1 MGQTSTQGH
10 ITIKRQRNGK
20 DGEDSVRRY
29 LVISPTALITDSGN
43 TTFEGANTIHCEVW
57 AQEGGKNPSQIG
69 LSEASVEIYKDSET
83 TPLATRKGV
92 SFDYTGA
99 SPSAKSY
106 TFKLMYAGTCVDTV
120 TVPVLSR
127 GYDSIIV
134 DLDNESDVMLYDDR
148 GNRVGDALLCNARL
162 YEGSNLIT
170 LSGDTTITAVASGC
184 TISSGENKGTHF
196 ALYVSAV
203 SANNA
208 TVTFTAT
215 YKGKK
220 YTAVWTIK
228 KMVGVDKYEIVT
240 TPTAVKYDPN
250 SGEYSSS
257 ITVDVYRTTVE
268 GVRTKLTDNDA
279 AFSLAFSVNRG
290 TSWTVMKPTG
300 TIAASAFKDA
310 AQVDLKVYKGNVI
323 MDYETVPIV
332 AAGVNGTS
340 PYTIDL
346 DNESDVIPCDSEG
359 KTVTSVTIT
368 THARLYKG
376 SSLITSGVARLDDSY
391 FKLNGIT
398 PSTSF
403 TNGVY
408 TLTWSIPSG
417 TVFSLS
423 RYTVNVQM
431 QYQSINYTA
440 AFTAGVQ
447 KSGKPGVSPSV
458 YQLLLSQ
465 TDASFARNSSNVLT
479 PAYIDITC
487 GYTKTYEGKVETY
500 PGTDVRN
507 TWYGG
512 GVGAPYNILF
522 RGINADGTYS
532 SWGWIKDVQVGGVY
546 GVLRIQRDI
555 TFVGYEFILTSAG
568 SIADITDSKIIDR
581 ETLPINKDGLN
592 GADGEDGR
600 DGEDGKDGADGLSI
614 HTNLLRQTIFADGHM
629 DMWDPISNGE
639 VAQGLMHRKSYK
651 FTPDLEASYQNTLQ
665 QNIYN
670 PSGEQVVELG
680 KWYTL
685 SFYAKSKQYYELVK
699 DMTSP
704 NYGFATQNIYLQ
716 SGSSVTIRVYGSCSQ
731 AALNAG
737 RYLRVYLYSLQS
749 NGSNWKES
757 WFVDIKS
764 TYLSYGTINVP
775 NIPETGMYYITAYVY
790 PSATAV
796 EAQNARIYSYDI
808 NRGMNIRTHVYPDF
822 IDTTAGCYVDGVF
835 TSSVAGDGAR
845 DYKLTESFVRHSYT
859 FKTKASISGSQIRRV
874 LLRMTPTSNETWICM
889 PKLEEGI
896 HATDYVAN
904 DLDIADDASDQLGFP
919 NFTGVYNEDTVYKW
933 DDVSRDFME
942 YPFDGVYYRFG
953 VKKKGMTVPAGT
965 APTSAAAKDD
975 PYWTVGV
982 RYACL
987 IANTIFGDNANI
999 GGFLASASVLKSQNG
1014 SMELDGRFG
1023 TQKIQH
1029 KDSSGNVEYEW
1040 SVDEDGVQTMGTPDG
1055 QRIELNPSQRSM
1067 KIYNQDGEQSA
1078 VFEGNSYNSIE
1089 SLFGNSAGSFTPT
1102 SLLSKGSFSEATS
1115 TTGSF
1120 TKSNTEVF
1128 RLTTAKYM
1136 NIPIKV
1142 SVAAGTLYASGG
1154 GGQNVSQSF
1163 GVTLLARTSVILSLC
1178 VSTYSDSSLTKLT
1191 NRVVI
1196 KNIQLSLDAGMSGS
1210 TKTVLANDSVIVNSV
1225 GYHVVEIVCMWLVYG
1240 KLGSFVAYWG
1250 QSPISGSVNISTPSY
1265 VSNFYVSRY
1274 FANGFCLGMSRD
1286 NYFWLHRD
1294 SQNKM
1299 VFEGVVD
1306 GNGFKSDKDGV
1317 MMKHHSGNWQK
1328 IPQLIMWGEITLSSS
1343 GISATLN
1350 SFDGSKVGSTGSDIK
1365 VARDSNNTAGRIVIT
1380 FPSSWPT
1387 LLGMS
1392 TSNTFVTLTG
1402 KTSSNILVKGTID
1415 TFDSSK
1421 LQIMLSDDS
1430 SPNDGIVYIKV
1441 EKMS

>member
-592 GADGEDGR
+592 GADGEDG
-600 DGEDGKDGADGLSI
+600 ADGLSI

-704 NYGFATQNIYLQ
+704 NYGFATQNIYLK

-749 NGSNWKES
+749 NGSNWNES

-764 TYLSYGTINVP
+764 TYLSCGTINVP

-835 TSSVAGDGAR
+835 TSSVAVDGAR

-919 NFTGVYNEDTVYKW
+919 NFTGVYNKDTVYKW

-999 GGFLASASVLKSQNG
+999 GGFLASGSVLKSQNG

-1029 KDSSGNVEYEW
+1029 KDSAGNVEYEW

-1055 QRIELNPSQRSM
+1055 QRIEMNPSQRSM
-1067 KIYNQDGEQSA
+1067 NIYDQDGQQSA
-1078 VFEGNSYNSIE
+1078 VFEGNSYNSLS
-1089 SLFGNSAGSFTPT
+1089 SLFGNTSGSMTYINRT
-1102 SLLSKGSFSEATS
+1102 SLVAGYLSGVSMAKGSLSDNTQGTAAPRSGSSVFTLTSGITSEAPVEIEIASGKMYVEAHGGQDYVGANGLISPGHANVALQLRVATYTDNTKSTLKGITVVRSVSFSAYNGQGGYNFNSDISNSKAKTQSGGFHVLEMYYIWNICGSGSSFYAHWGS
-1115 TTGSF
+1115 TTNNF
-1120 TKSNTEVF
+1120 
-1128 RLTTAKYM
+1128 
-1136 NIPIKV
+1136 
-1142 SVAAGTLYASGG
+1142 
-1154 GGQNVSQSF
+1154 
-1163 GVTLLARTSVILSLC
+1163 
-1178 VSTYSDSSLTKLT
+1178 DSSG
-1191 NRVVI
+1191 I
-1196 KNIQLSLDAGMSGS
+1196 
-1210 TKTVLANDSVIVNSV
+1210 SVPTYTSD
-1225 GYHVVEIVCMWLVYG
+1225 
-1240 KLGSFVAYWG
+1240 
-1250 QSPISGSVNISTPSY
+1250 
-1265 VSNFYVSRY
+1265 FYVSRY
-1274 FANGFCLGMSRD
+1274 FANGFCLGTNAR
-1286 NYFWLHRD
+1286 NYFWIRNNNG
-1294 SQNKM
+1294 SM
-1299 VFEGVVD
+1299 MFEGVVGD
-1306 GNGFKSDKDGV
+1306 YGLKIDKDSI
-1317 MMKHHSGNWQK
+1317 MMKHHNGNYQK
-1328 IPQLIMWGEITLSSS
+1328 LPQIVMWGKV
-1343 GISATLN
+1343 TLN
-1350 SFDGSKVGSTGSDIK
+1350 GSTVTSDLHTFDGSTLTVE
-1365 VARDSNNTAGRIVIT
+1365 RTAEGWFNIR
-1380 FPSSWPT
+1380 FPSAWSS
-1387 LLGMS
+1387 LNLS
-1392 TSNTFVTLTG
+1392 ESNCFVTLTG
-1402 KTSSNILVKGTID
+1402 YVSGDRKILIKGSVVSITTSRIGFV
-1415 TFDSSK
+1415 
-1421 LQIMLSDDS
+1421 LSDDDS
-1430 SPNDGIVYIKV
+1430 ANDGTVLIKV
-1441 EKMS
+1441 EKLM

>member
-29 LVISPTALITDSGN
+29 LVISPTALITDSGK
-43 TTFEGANTIHCEVW
+43 TVFEGANTIHCEVW
-57 AQEGGKNPSQIG
+57 SQEGGKNPSQIG
-69 LSEASVEIYKDSET
+69 LSDASVEIYKDSET
-83 TPLATRKGV
+83 TPLATRTGI

-106 TFKLMYAGTCVDTV
+106 TFKLKYAGTCVDTV

-215 YKGKK
+215 YRGKK

-376 SSLITSGVARLDDSY
+376 SSLITSGLVRLDNSY

-398 PSTSF
+398 PSTSL

-417 TVFSLS
+417 TVFSSS
-423 RYTVNVQM
+423 RYTVNVQI
-431 QYQSINYTA
+431 QYQSVNYTA
-440 AFTAGVQ
+440 TFTAGVQ

-512 GVGAPYNILF
+512 GTDAPYNILF

-532 SWGWIKDVQVGGVY
+532 SWGWIKDVQAGGVY
-546 GVLRIQRDI
+546 GVLRIQRYI

-568 SIADITDSKIIDR
+568 SIADISDDKIIDR

-629 DMWDPISNGE
+629 DMWDEVADNN
-639 VAQGLMHRKSYK
+639 VAQGLQYRNALHFNPILGESYNDVLRQ
-651 FTPDLEASYQNTLQ
+651 P
-665 QNIYN
+665 IYR
-670 PSGEQVVELG
+670 PSGESIVESG

-685 SFYAKSKQYYELVK
+685 SFYAKTKQFYNVIQQI
-699 DMTSP
+699 TSV
-704 NYGFATQNIYLQ
+704 NYGFADVPMYLKA
-716 SGSSVTIRVYGSCSQ
+716 GKTVTVRVYGYCSQ
-731 AALNAG
+731 DALSAG
-737 RYLRVYLYSLQS
+737 RYLRVYLYKDGWGW
-749 NGSNWKES
+749 NKY
-757 WFVDIKS
+757 VDIKS
-764 TYLSYGTINVP
+764 TSLTLATITAND
-775 NIPETGMYYITAYVY
+775 IPSDGLYHIMAFVYPQASESAPAQTAYVY
-790 PSATAV
+790 
-796 EAQNARIYSYDI
+796 SYEI
-808 NRGMNIRTHVYPDF
+808 NRGGEIRTHIYPDC
-822 IDTTAGCYVDGVF
+822 IDTTAGCYVDGEL
-835 TSSVAGDGAR
+835 SSYVAVDGAM
-845 DYKLTESFVRHSYT
+845 DYVLTTDFTRHSYS
-859 FKTKASISGSQIRRV
+859 FKMKNPIPTSSICWALFR
-874 LLRMTPTSNETWICM
+874 LPETSNETWICM

-896 HATDYVAN
+896 HATDYMPN
-904 DLDIADDASDQLGFP
+904 DIDISEKAADQTGFP
-919 NFTGVYNEDTVYKW
+919 VDTGVFDNTRVYKW

-942 YPFDGVYYRFG
+942 YEIDGQYYKFG
-953 VKKKGMTVPAGT
+953 VKYKGMTVSAGNPPASVNGDSNWE
-965 APTSAAAKDD
+965 A
-975 PYWTVGV
+975 GN
-982 RYACL
+982 RYGIL
-987 IANTIFGDNANI
+987 IANTIFGTNANI
-999 GGFLASASVLKSQNG
+999 GGFLTSNSVMKSQNE
-1014 SMELDGRFG
+1014 SLVLDGRFG
-1023 TQKIQH
+1023 TINLKH
-1029 KDSSGNVEYEW
+1029 SDGTEW
-1040 SVDEDGVQTMGTPDG
+1040 YVDENGMQTLGYRDG
-1055 QRIELNPSQRSM
+1055 QRIELDPAQRAMS
-1067 KIYNQDGEQSA
+1067 IFNQVGEQVA
-1078 VFEGNSYNSIE
+1078 VFEGNSYDSIS
-1089 SLFGNSAGSFTPT
+1089 SLFGNTSGSLTYINRT
-1102 SLLSKGSFSEATS
+1102 SLVAGYQSGVSMARGSLSDNTQGTAAPRSGSSVFTLTSGITSDAPVEIEIASGKMYVKAHGGQDYVGANGLISPGHANVALQLRVATYTDNTKSTLKGITVVRSVSFSAYNGQGGYNLNSDISNSKAKTQSGGFHVLEMYYIWNICGSGSSFYAHWGS
-1115 TTGSF
+1115 TTNNFDSSG
-1120 TKSNTEVF
+1120 
-1128 RLTTAKYM
+1128 
-1136 NIPIKV
+1136 I
-1142 SVAAGTLYASGG
+1142 SVP
-1154 GGQNVSQSF
+1154 
-1163 GVTLLARTSVILSLC
+1163 
-1178 VSTYSDSSLTKLT
+1178 TYSSD
-1191 NRVVI
+1191 
-1196 KNIQLSLDAGMSGS
+1196 
-1210 TKTVLANDSVIVNSV
+1210 
-1225 GYHVVEIVCMWLVYG
+1225 
-1240 KLGSFVAYWG
+1240 
-1250 QSPISGSVNISTPSY
+1250 
-1265 VSNFYVSRY
+1265 FYVSRY
-1274 FANGFCLGMSRD
+1274 FANGFCLGTNAR
-1286 NYFWLHRD
+1286 NYFWIRNNNG
-1294 SQNKM
+1294 SM
-1299 VFEGVVD
+1299 MFEGVVGD
-1306 GNGFKSDKDGV
+1306 YGLKIDKDSI
-1317 MMKHHSGNWQK
+1317 MMKHHNGNYQK
-1328 IPQLIMWGEITLSSS
+1328 LPQIVMWGKV
-1343 GISATLN
+1343 TLN
-1350 SFDGSKVGSTGSDIK
+1350 GSTVTSDLHTFDGSTLTVE
-1365 VARDSNNTAGRIVIT
+1365 RTAEGWFNIR
-1380 FPSSWPT
+1380 FPSAWSS
-1387 LLGMS
+1387 LNLS
-1392 TSNTFVTLTG
+1392 ESNCFVTLTG
-1402 KTSSNILVKGTID
+1402 YVSGDRKILIKGSVVSITTSRIGFV
-1415 TFDSSK
+1415 
-1421 LQIMLSDDS
+1421 LSDDDS
-1430 SPNDGIVYIKV
+1430 ANDGTVLIKV
-1441 EKMS
+1441 EKLM